1 MFEYSCNKLHVA
13 YNDAFRLLLKEPDG
27 VVHFALH
34 RVTSFDAMIC
44 ELMYFFWTSLHS
56 CDNAVVCSFL
66 NSNMFNCSHIVRRWH
81 ANFLLIFNF

>member
-34 RVTSFDAMIC
+34 SVTSFDAMIC
-44 ELMYFFWTSLHS
+44 ELMYFFGLVFI
-56 CDNAVVCSFL
+56 AVITLLFAPFLIVICSIV
-66 NSNMFNCSHIVRRWH
+66 HI
-81 ANFLLIFNF
+81 LLGDGMLISY